1 MAGIHGPALGG
12 LINKTLNSIG
22 IKPNP
27 DFTQLRQVLFRDGK
41 PAYVP
46 FYELFANSSVME
58 RLLGKKITTRID
70 PVEFYYRAGYDY
82 VPVWP
87 TLPSMARGSLVDRRE
102 GYPIKDRVGFDAYE
116 WPEPS
121 QITFA
126 EFEDIGKVLPSGM
139 KMIGQTGGI
148 FEMAEQLCG
157 YEALCFFLADDRLLV
172 TDLFDRIGRLYLHI
186 YEGMARINDV
196 GAVVISDDLGFKTQ
210 TLIAPDDLRE
220 FVFPWHKKLVD
231 IAHCYDKP
239 CLMHSCGNLA
249 AVMDDLIDAV
259 GIDAK
264 HSYED
269 AILPVQEAK
278 KKYGSRIAI
287 LGGLDVDRLCR
298 SSPAEITQFSNQLID
313 ECGADGGYAL
323 GSGNSIADYV
333 PVENYLAM
341 LAAGWA
347 RR

>member
-1 MAGIHGPALGG
+1 M
-12 LINKTLNSIG
+12 KTLQELG
-22 IKPNP
+22 INPEP
-27 DFTQLRQVLFRDGK
+27 DFNQLRKVLLRDGK

-46 FYELFANSSVME
+46 FYELFVNGPVME
-58 RLLGKKITTRID
+58 TILGKKMSDRVSTM
-70 PVEFYYRAGYDY
+70 EFYYRAGYDY

-87 TLPSMARGSLVDRRE
+87 GVPAKRGNLVDRRE
-102 GYPIKDRVGFDAYE
+102 GYPIQDHAGFDAYD

-121 QITFA
+121 QITFT
-126 EFEDIGKVLPSGM
+126 EFEAVVKVLPAGM

-157 YEALCFFLADDRLLV
+157 YETLCFFLADDRLLV
-172 TDLFDRIGRLYLHI
+172 ADLFDRIGCLYLHI
-186 YEGMARINDV
+186 YEGMARIKDV

-210 TLIAPDDLRE
+210 TLIAPDDLRK
-220 FVFPWHKKLVD
+220 FVFPWYKKLVE
-231 IAHCYDKP
+231 IAHRYDKP

-249 AVMDDLIDAV
+249 AVMDDLINDV

-269 AILPVQEAK
+269 AILPVKEAK
-278 KKYGSRIAI
+278 KKYGGRIAI

-298 SSPAEITQFSNQLID
+298 SSPAEITQFSNELID

-323 GSGNSIADYV
+323 GSGNSIPDYV
-333 PVENYLAM
+333 RLENYLAM
-341 LAAGWA
+341 LSAGWA

>member
-1 MAGIHGPALGG
+1 M
-12 LINKTLNSIG
+12 KTIQELG
-22 IKPNP
+22 IKPKP
-27 DFTQLRQVLFRDGK
+27 DFNQLRNVLLREGK
-41 PAYVP
+41 PDYVP
-46 FYELFANSSVME
+46 FYELFVNGPVTE
-58 RLLGKKITTRID
+58 NLLGKKMPDRIST
-70 PVEFYYRAGYDY
+70 VEFYYRAGYDY

-87 TLPSMARGSLVDRRE
+87 GVPGKRGNLVDRRE
-102 GYPIKDRVGFDAYE
+102 GYPVQDRAGFDAYE
-116 WPEPS
+116 WPNPS
-121 QITFA
+121 QVTFA
-126 EFEDIGKVLPSGM
+126 DFEAVVKVLPAGM

-157 YEALCFFLADDRLLV
+157 YETLCFFLADDRTLV
-172 TDLFDRIGRLYLHI
+172 ADLFDRIGRLYLHI
-186 YEGMARINDV
+186 YEGMARIKDV

-210 TLIAPDDLRE
+210 TLIAPDDLRK
-220 FVFPWHKKLVD
+220 FVFPWYKKLVK
-231 IAHCYDKP
+231 IAHRCDKP

-249 AVMDDLIDAV
+249 AVMDDLIDDV

-278 KKYGSRIAI
+278 KKYGGRIAV

-298 SSPAEITQFSNQLID
+298 SSPAEIAGFSDELMD

-323 GSGNSIADYV
+323 GSGNSIPDYV

-341 LAAGWA
+341 LAAGYKK
-347 RR
+347 RRQKEDR

>member
-1 MAGIHGPALGG
+1 MI
-12 LINKTLNSIG
+12 TLLDLG
-22 IKPNP
+22 IKPKP
-27 DFTQLRQVLFRDGK
+27 DFSQLRKVLLREGK
-41 PAYVP
+41 PDYVP
-46 FYELFANSSVME
+46 FYELYVNVPIME
-58 RLLGKKITTRID
+58 NILGKKMPDRVST
-70 PVEFYYRAGYDY
+70 VEFYYRAGYDY

-87 TLPSMARGSLVDRRE
+87 GVPGKRGNLKDRRE
-102 GYPIKDRVGFDAYE
+102 GYPFQDRAGFNAYE
-116 WPEPS
+116 WPKLSEL
-121 QITFA
+121 TFT
-126 EFEDIGKVLPSGM
+126 EFEAVGKVLPAGM

-157 YEALCFFLADDRLLV
+157 YETLCFFLADDRPLV
-172 TDLFDRIGRLYLHI
+172 ADLFGRIGRLYLQI
-186 YEGMARINDV
+186 YEGMARIKDV

-220 FVFPWHKKLVD
+220 FVFPWHKKLVE
-231 IAHCYDKP
+231 IAHKYDKP

-249 AVMDDLIDAV
+249 TIMDDLIDDV

-278 KKYGSRIAI
+278 KKYGDRIAI

-298 SSPAEITQFSNQLID
+298 SSPAEITRFSNELID

-333 PVENYLAM
+333 PVENYLTM